1 MRIELKKIFFV
12 GFTMISNSVSAQ
24 QINIPVIEQMPNLP
38 TPYEMRDWREAAI
51 GYDQFVF
58 DLNKMGE
65 YLPLSW
71 INNSTINYPS
81 DPTFGLH
88 TVVGTPSQESAEAI
102 NCIPAVI
109 GAALSGVDKSNQNG
123 YDWVKMCQEWFNKR
137 PEMNVYKNH
146 WQSDQYDD
154 WWYITMPNV
163 FFYQLNYLYPGKGD
177 FENQTRIVADQFLQ
191 SVKIM
196 EGKATPWSIPNMNYR
211 GWDFTKM
218 EPYAQGV
225 PEPEAA
231 GAIAWILYS
240 AYTMTGELKYR
251 MGAEWCLEFLTS
263 LTTNP
268 SYEIQLPYGIYTA
281 ARMNAELGTD
291 YDLSKLVNWCFEQ
304 SPLRNWGVI
313 TGKWGVYDVNG
324 LVGELSP
331 RKYAFSMNTF
341 EHVGAL
347 VPLVRYDSHFARAI
361 GKWVLN
367 AANSARLFYTK
378 YLPDLYQDSEE
389 WSKQYDPNSYIGHEA
404 LLQLQS
410 GSPYAT
416 GDAIGGGWGTT
427 NLSLYSSSHIGIF
440 GGIIDTTNIP
450 RILQLDVLKT
460 DYYHAPAYQTYLYFN
475 PYNEVKSIEID
486 LGNSAF
492 DLYDAVSKS
501 FISNGRTGKTNFSIQ
516 PDAAVLL
523 VLVPSGGNIEYKL
536 DKTLVNGVVIDYN
549 NGTAVQNYPPRI
561 KGLAS
566 EQNKSLPGGETNLYC
581 TAEDRDSD
589 SLNYVWTADGGSIT
603 GSGAIV
609 NWQAPDTIGE
619 FNVKVL
625 VEDNSGNQ
633 DSLSIVLT
641 VYLQEN
647 NPPTIKKIKAV
658 PRKINLNSEST
669 IYCEA
674 DDVDG
679 DQLLFQWEAS
689 YGSMIDSGSEITW
702 RSPSTPGNYYVKC
715 TVEDGNGGVVTDSI
729 GLEVRDLSIIQ
740 TGNLIAF
747 YPFHSDANDSTGN
760 GNNGLISGCTFAADR
775 FGMLNSALYFDGVND
790 YVRVANNAT
799 LNFTNSISINFWIK
813 PTEFFQREEFPI
825 SHGSWEN
832 RWKVSITNQKIRW
845 TIKTDNSANSG
856 IKDLDSETILAKDSL
871 YNVTVTYNG
880 SDMEV
885 FISSEL
891 DAFANWSGQLKT
903 TTFDLM
909 IGQRLPSDQNYN
921 FKGILDDVRIYNYG
935 LNLKEIADLYDIST
949 TVDETTNSVPSAFEL
964 FQNYPNPF
972 NPSTKIRYSIPSN
985 QGLVNL
991 GGDERGGLVTLK
1003 IYDVLG
1009 NEIAALVNEEKSAG
1023 SYEVEFDAS
1032 KFSSGVYFYKLQAGE
1047 FVQTKK
1053 MIYLR

>member
-1 MRIELKKIFFV
+1 MRRELKKIFLV
-12 GFTMISNSVSAQ
+12 GFIMLSNSFYAQ
-24 QINIPVIEQMPNLP
+24 QISIPIIEQMPNLP
-38 TPYEMRDWREAAI
+38 TPYEMRDWKEAAI

-58 DLNKMGE
+58 DLNKNGD

-88 TVVGTPSQESAEAI
+88 TVVGTPSPQSAEGI
-102 NCIPAVI
+102 NCLPAVI
-109 GAALSGVDKSNQNG
+109 GATLAGVDKSSQNG
-123 YDWVKMCQEWFNKR
+123 YDWVMMCQEWFNKR

-163 FFYQLNYLYPGKGD
+163 FFCQLNYLYPGKGD
-177 FENQTRIVADQFLQ
+177 FENQIRTVADQFLQ

-196 EGKATPWSIPNMNYR
+196 GGKATPWSVPNMNYR

-225 PEPEAA
+225 SEPEAA
-231 GAIAWILYS
+231 GAIAWILYN
-240 AYTMTGELKYR
+240 AYEITGELEYR
-251 MGAEWCLEFLTS
+251 MGAEWCLEFLNS

-268 SYEIQLPYGIYTA
+268 SYEIQLPYGVYTA
-281 ARMNAELGTD
+281 ARMNAEIGTD
-291 YDLSKLVNWCFEQ
+291 YDMYKLVNWCFEQ

-347 VPLVRYDSHFARAI
+347 VPLVRYDSRFARAI

-367 AANSARLFYTK
+367 AANSTRLFYTK

-416 GDAIGGGWGTT
+416 GDAISGGWGAT

-450 RILQLDVLKT
+450 KILRLDVLKT

-475 PYNEVKSIEID
+475 PYNEVKSVEID
-486 LGNSAF
+486 LGAAAY

-501 FISNGRTGKTNFSIQ
+501 FISNGSTGKTNFSIQ

-523 VLVPSGGNIEYKL
+523 VLVPSGGSVEYKL
-536 DKTLVNGVVIDYN
+536 NKTLVNGVVIDFN
-549 NGTAVQNYPPRI
+549 NGTSVQNYPPRI
-561 KGLAS
+561 KGLAA
-566 EQNKSLPGGETNLYC
+566 EQNKLLPGSETHVFC

-603 GSGAIV
+603 GSGAV
-609 NWQAPDTIGE
+609 VKWLAPDSIGE
-619 FNVKVL
+619 FTIKVV
-625 VEDNSGNQ
+625 VEDLSGNK

-641 VYLQEN
+641 VALQEN
-647 NPPTIKKIKAV
+647 NPPVIKKIKAV
-658 PRKINLNSEST
+658 PRKINLNSESIIT
-669 IYCEA
+669 CEA
-674 DDVDG
+674 EDADG
-679 DQLLFQWEAS
+679 NQLWFQWEALS
-689 YGSMIDSGSEITW
+689 GSIVDSGSEITW
-702 RSPSTPGNYYVKC
+702 MSPSTPGNYYVKC
-715 TVEDGNGGVVTDSI
+715 TVEDGKGGVVTDSI
-729 GLEVRDLSIIQ
+729 GLEVRDLSVIQ
-740 TGNLIAF
+740 TGNLMAF
-747 YPFHSDANDSTGN
+747 YPFNGDAYDSSGN
-760 GNNGLISGCTFAADR
+760 GNNGVKSGCTFTANR
-775 FGMLNSALYFDGVND
+775 FGIPNSAIFFDGVND
-790 YVRVANNAT
+790 YVRIANNT
-799 LNFTNSISINFWIK
+799 QLNFTNSISINFWIK

-832 RWKVSITNQKIRW
+832 RWKISITNQKIRW
-845 TIKTDNSANSG
+845 TIKTDNPANNG
-856 IKDLDSETILAKDSL
+856 IKDLDSETILVEDSL
-871 YNVTVTYNG
+871 YNITATYNG
-880 SDMEV
+880 SDMEI
-885 FISSEL
+885 FFNSEL
-891 DAFANWSGQLKT
+891 VAFTNWSGLLKT
-903 TTFDLM
+903 TSYDLM
-909 IGQRLPSDQNYN
+909 IGQRLPADQNYN
-921 FKGILDDVRIYNYG
+921 FKGILDDVRIYDYG
-935 LNLKEIADLYDIST
+935 LNLNEITNLFDINTS
-949 TVDETTNSVPSAFEL
+949 VEETFYQIPSAFVL
-964 FQNYPNPF
+964 YQNYPNPF
-972 NPSTKIRYSIPSN
+972 NPSARIQYAIGSR
-985 QGLVNL
+985 QF
-991 GGDERGGLVTLK
+991 VTLK
-1003 IYDVLG
+1003 VYDVLG
-1009 NEIAALVNEEKSAG
+1009 NEIAALVNEEKPAG
-1023 SYEVEFDAS
+1023 NYEVEFNAS
-1032 KFSSGVYFYKLQAGE
+1032 KLSSGVYFYKLQAGD

-1053 MIYLR
+1053 MIYIR